1 MRVGVAGVLDH
12 RGVVVEAK
20 VPMPGGGGIGAEVGE
35 GDGGHLGRIDR
46 EIGRRERRI
55 GHQKAHA
62 EVLGIHIAVMR
73 PGRPQNLIGLLR
85 GGRRQVAPDSD
96 AGAAHVPDQ
105 IVAAR
110 RLVIGAIGEHDR
122 GVGAYKDVTGRNHHR
137 IQQGAVRAIGAV
149 VVVEHDIAV
158 DWRGGLC
165 RDEELAAVD
174 LGRVDGRF
182 DVDAD
187 SSASAVPAEAGS
199 VGNAVA
205 VVEGVLRL
213 GRIDGDDFLGFS
225 VVGRD
230 HVSGDAGYP

>member
-1 MRVGVAGVLDH
+1 
-12 RGVVVEAK
+12 
-20 VPMPGGGGIGAEVGE
+20 MPGGGGVGAEVGE

-55 GHQKAHA
+55 GHQEAHA

-73 PGRPQNLIGLLR
+73 PGRPQNFIGLLR

-110 RLVIGAIGEHDR
+110 RLVIRPIGEHHG
-122 GVGAYKDVTGRNHHR
+122 GVGAHKDVAGRNHHG
-137 IQQGAVRAIGAV
+137 IQQGAMRAIGAV
-149 VVVEHDIAV
+149 VVVEHDVAV
-158 DWRGGLC
+158 DRRDGLR

-182 DVDAD
+182 HIDTDTA
-187 SSASAVPAEAGS
+187 SAAVPAEAGA

-213 GRIDGDDFLGFS
+213 GRVDGDDFLGFS
-225 VVGRD
+225 VIGRD
-230 HVSGDAGYP
+230 HVPSDAGYP

>member
-1 MRVGVAGVLDH
+1 
-12 RGVVVEAK
+12 
-20 VPMPGGGGIGAEVGE
+20 
-35 GDGGHLGRIDR
+35 LGRIDR

-55 GHQKAHA
+55 GHQEAHA
-62 EVLGIHIAVMR
+62 EVLGVHIAVMR

-85 GGRRQVAPDSD
+85 GGRRQVAPDGD

-105 IVAAR
+105 IIAAR
-110 RLVIGAIGEHDR
+110 RLVEGSVGEHD
-122 GVGAYKDVTGRNHHR
+122 GCVGAYKDVTGRNHHR

-158 DWRGGLC
+158 DWRGGL
-165 RDEELAAVD
+165 RGNEELAAINLGWVD
-174 LGRVDGRF
+174 RRF

-187 SSASAVPAEAGS
+187 STASAVPAEAGA

-213 GRIDGDDFLGFS
+213 GRVDGDDFLGFS

-230 HVSGDAGYP
+230 HVPGDAGYP